1 MIDTRPIAYING
13 DGCGTSVIRRL
24 RSSPLTSNP
33 SILRITEALLEGEG
47 HRVTSTRRAVLRA
60 IAETGVPLTIEE
72 IVERVPDIGR
82 ATVFRTVK
90 LLVELGVVCR
100 VVLEN
105 GGIRYVVSTSGHHH
119 HLVCSSCGS
128 VTEFS
133 SPELDQAV
141 HEEAEA
147 AVFQL
152 SAHTVELY
160 GTCIRCR

>member
-1 MIDTRPIAYING
+1 M
-13 DGCGTSVIRRL
+13 
-24 RSSPLTSNP
+24 TSNP

-90 LLVELGVVCR
+90 LLVELGVICR

-105 GGIRYVVSTSGHHH
+105 GGIRYVVSASGHHH

-133 SPELDQAV
+133 SPELDQAI
-141 HEEAEA
+141 HEEAEVA
-147 AVFQL
+147 AFQL

-160 GTCIRCR
+160 GACIRCR